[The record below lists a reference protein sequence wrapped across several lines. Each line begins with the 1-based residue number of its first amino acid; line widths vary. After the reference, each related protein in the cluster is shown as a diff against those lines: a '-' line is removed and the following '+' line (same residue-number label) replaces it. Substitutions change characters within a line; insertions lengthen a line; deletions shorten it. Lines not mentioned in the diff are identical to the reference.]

1 MFDTPEKIRA
11 ALAAGTITPQQA
23 NDYFMQLRLQ
33 STSAV
38 PYAPQLSSQGLPT
51 ITQTQLEKVAP
62 GNVRYPWDKPFNEDV
77 NIPAF
82 DEAAFI
88 SYMNQNYRQNNSS
101 EGFVMPDSEEEVD
114 ILVRQG
120 RLTVNEANEMRERVR
135 TQGGFDFKPKKS
147 LAETVFGTSGEG
159 SDGGMGFPM
168 LGNWG
173 SDLSTE
179 LYSIGRSIGA
189 EKGTKGR
196 AVTGIAAAGAS
207 LFDIGRNITA
217 GIGFEKR
224 NNYVNDWYDDQAR
237 KVRFRSDPQNND
249 MNTTGNLPFKFGGIF
264 EDGGEMGQPMV
275 DEQMQQQPPTQEAQA
290 PNPMQQVGIMV
301 AEMLQQGMAPQ
312 QVLESLVERGVPQQ
326 QAVQIIE
333 QVMSEMQ
340 QMQPQ
345 QPAQEASEEDLPKM
359 KNGGVFSHKVG
370 DFVEFK
376 IGGKTKKGRISKI
389 ENGKIYL

>member
-11 ALAAGTITPQQA
+11 ALAAGTITQQQA

-33 STSAV
+33 STSV
-38 PYAPQLSSQGLPT
+38 TPYAPYNPQSLPT
-51 ITQTQLEKVAP
+51 ITQSQLN
-62 GNVRYPWDKPFNEDV
+62 NVEPSGVKYPWDKPFEEDV

-82 DEAAFI
+82 DEDAFI
-88 SYMNQNYRQNNSS
+88 SYMNQNYRQNNTN
-101 EGFVMPDSEEEVD
+101 EGFVMPDSEEEVNA
-114 ILVRQG
+114 LVRQG
-120 RLTVNEANEMRERVR
+120 RLTVNEANEMKERVR
-135 TQGGFDFKPKKS
+135 TQGGFEYNPKKS

-159 SDGGMGFPM
+159 SKGGAGFPM

-179 LYSIGRSIGA
+179 LYSLGRSIGA

-196 AVTGIAAAGAS
+196 AITGIAAAGAS
-207 LFDIGRNITA
+207 IFDIGRNVA
-217 GIGFEKR
+217 SGIGFEKR

-237 KVRFRSDPQNND
+237 RVRFRSDPQNND

-264 EDGGEMGQPMV
+264 EDGGEMGQPMA
-275 DEQMQQQPPTQEAQA
+275 EGQMQQPQQQEQA

-345 QPAQEASEEDLPKM
+345 QQQAQESEQDLPKM
-359 KNGGVFSHKVG
+359 KSGGVFNHKVG

-376 IGGKTKKGRISKI
+376 IGGKLKKGRISKI